1 MKMYIFFSEDDIT
14 IIWLAPGFGMVLGDF
29 EQLFNFVQGGSV
41 VPISARFPAPD
52 PVPEEPELVRSP
64 SSEDL
69 LSVLHRVS
77 QFDARHAV
85 KTKADLFKEN
95 AEAKAR
101 AKEEERRARDRDEER
116 RARDRD
122 GQARENRRRER
133 SPPDSASSSEPPSKR
148 RPSRSI
154 IVEK

>member
-1 MKMYIFFSEDDIT
+1 MDDIT
-14 IIWLAPGFGMVLGDF
+14 IIWLAPGFGMVLGGF

-69 LSVLHRVS
+69 LSVLHCVS
-77 QFDARHAV
+77 QFDPRHAV

-95 AEAKAR
+95 TEAKAR
-101 AKEEERRARDRDEER
+101 AREEER

-133 SPPDSASSSEPPSKR
+133 SPPDSASSSEPPPKR
-148 RPSRSI
+148 RPSRLI
-154 IVEK
+154 IVKKRCSS

>member
-1 MKMYIFFSEDDIT
+1 MS
-14 IIWLAPGFGMVLGDF
+14 PGFGLVLGAF

-52 PVPEEPELVRSP
+52 PVPEGPAPSS

-69 LSVLHRVS
+69 LSVLHSVA

-85 KTKADLFKEN
+85 KTKAELFKEN
-95 AEAKAR
+95 TEARAR
-101 AKEEERRARDRDEER
+101 AKEEERRARDREARER
-116 RARDRD
+116 D
-122 GQARENRRRER
+122 ARENRRRER
-133 SPPDSASSSEPPSKR
+133 SPTDSANCSEPPAKR

-154 IVEK
+154 IVND